1 MMYGEHPRDRIAAA
15 LLEVANPSPRPQM
28 PPMPGMGMQMPAV
41 ATPGSVASMG
51 AQSPASPS
59 FPGSIPQM
67 PMSGTP
73 PMTPSPAMPPVPGA
87 PNTTPGAGTLPMKG
101 Y

>member
-1 MMYGEHPRDRIAAA
+1 MMYGQHPRDRIAAA

-41 ATPGSVASMG
+41 ATPNTVASMG

-59 FPGSIPQM
+59 FPGAMPQM
-67 PMSGTP
+67 PMSGGAPATP
-73 PMTPSPAMPPVPGA
+73 PAMPPVPGA
-87 PNTTPGAGTLPMKG
+87 PNTPGAGTPPPPMRG